1 MSPARPARPSG
12 GRLRLAL
19 AALVLMATAGALVW
33 GAATGRPPTDEERAT
48 AIAAGLRCPVC
59 TDLSAADSSAPLARQ
74 MRTEI
79 RQQVAA
85 GVSDEEIRRG
95 FVEAYGPSVL
105 LTPPADGIGRV
116 AHLLPVL
123 VLAAAAAGGATV
135 LVRGRRSVSRTGL
148 GLAGPEPG
156 SPTDRALVD
165 RALAD
170 LLKEES

>member
-1 MSPARPARPSG
+1 MSAARLAG
-12 GRLRLAL
+12 GRLGLVLAVLAL
-19 AALVLMATAGALVW
+19 LTAAGALVW
-33 GAATGRPPTDEERAT
+33 GATADRAPTDQERAT
-48 AIAAGLRCPVC
+48 AIASGLRCPVC

-105 LTPPADGIGRV
+105 LTPPADGLGRV

-123 VLAAAAAGGATV
+123 VLAAAAVGGAAV
-135 LVRGRRSVSRTGL
+135 LVRGRRSVSRG
-148 GLAGPEPG
+148 GPGPAGSDAG
-156 SPTDRALVD
+156 SSTDRALVD

-170 LLKEES
+170 LLKEEP

>member
-1 MSPARPARPSG
+1 MSAARPVG
-12 GRLRLAL
+12 GRLGVALAVLAL
-19 AALVLMATAGALVW
+19 LAAVGALVW
-33 GAATGRPPTDEERAT
+33 GTAADRAPTGEERAT
-48 AIAAGLRCPVC
+48 AIASGLRCPVC

-74 MRTEI
+74 MRTQI

-123 VLAAAAAGGATV
+123 VLAAAAVGGAAV
-135 LVRGRRSVSRTGL
+135 LVRGRRSVSRG
-148 GLAGPEPG
+148 GPGPAGPDAR
-156 SPTDRALVD
+156 SSTDRALVD

-170 LLKEES
+170 LLKEEP